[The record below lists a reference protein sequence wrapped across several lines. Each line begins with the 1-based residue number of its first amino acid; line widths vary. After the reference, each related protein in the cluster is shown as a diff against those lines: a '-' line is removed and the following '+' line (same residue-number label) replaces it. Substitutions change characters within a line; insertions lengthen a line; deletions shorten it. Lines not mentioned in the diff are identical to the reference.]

1 MSTNVQ
7 VRVITGEFEKKA
19 MKTIASGKMRI
30 GIEKE
35 EEEGKENVTSIVVYD
50 GVLKDG
56 IIKKANEEVKEKQK
70 IKLKKR

>member
-50 GVLKDG
+50 GDLKDG
-56 IIKKANEEVKEKQK
+56 IIKKANEEVKEK
-70 IKLKKR
+70 

>member
-7 VRVITGEFEKKA
+7 VRVITGKFEEEVVN
-19 MKTIASGKMRI
+19 TIASGTMRI

-35 EEEGKENVTSIVVYD
+35 NVTSSIVVYD

-56 IIKKANEEVKEKQK
+56 IIKKANEEVKEK
-70 IKLKKR
+70 

>member
-30 GIEKE
+30 IEKE
-35 EEEGKENVTSIVVYD
+35 EEEGKENVASIVVYD

-56 IIKKANEEVKEKQK
+56 IIKKANEEVKEK
-70 IKLKKR
+70 

>member
-19 MKTIASGKMRI
+19 IKMKTIASGKMRI

-56 IIKKANEEVKEKQK
+56 IIKKANEEVKEK
-70 IKLKKR
+70 

>member
-56 IIKKANEEVKEKQK
+56 IIKEANEEVKEK
-70 IKLKKR
+70 

>member
-35 EEEGKENVTSIVVYD
+35 EEGKENVTSIVVYD

-56 IIKKANEEVKEKQK
+56 IIKKANEEVKEK
-70 IKLKKR
+70 

>member
-35 EEEGKENVTSIVVYD
+35 EEEGKENVTSIVAYD

-56 IIKKANEEVKEKQK
+56 IIKKANEEVKEK
-70 IKLKKR
+70 

>member
-35 EEEGKENVTSIVVYD
+35 KEEGKENVTSIVVYD

-56 IIKKANEEVKEKQK
+56 IIKKANEEVKEK
-70 IKLKKR
+70 

>member
-50 GVLKDG
+50 GVL
-56 IIKKANEEVKEKQK
+56 
-70 IKLKKR
+70 

>member
-1 MSTNVQ
+1 
-7 VRVITGEFEKKA
+7 

-35 EEEGKENVTSIVVYD
+35 EEEGKENVASIVVYD

-56 IIKKANEEVKEKQK
+56 IIKKANEEVKEK
-70 IKLKKR
+70 

>member
-7 VRVITGEFEKKA
+7 VRVITGEFEEEA
-19 MKTIASGKMRI
+19 ENTIASGTMRI

-35 EEEGKENVTSIVVYD
+35 KEKGKENVTSIVVYD

-56 IIKKANEEVKEKQK
+56 IIKKANEEVKEN
-70 IKLKKR
+70 RR

>member
-7 VRVITGEFEKKA
+7 VRVITGKFEEEVVN
-19 MKTIASGKMRI
+19 TIASGTMRI

-35 EEEGKENVTSIVVYD
+35 KENVTSSIVVYD

-56 IIKKANEEVKEKQK
+56 IIKKANEEVKEK
-70 IKLKKR
+70 

>member
-7 VRVITGEFEKKA
+7 DRVITGEFEKKA

-56 IIKKANEEVKEKQK
+56 IIKKANEEVKEK
-70 IKLKKR
+70 

>member
-35 EEEGKENVTSIVVYD
+35 EEEGKENVTFIVVYD
-50 GVLKDG
+50 GILKDG
-56 IIKKANEEVKEKQK
+56 IIKKANEEVKEK
-70 IKLKKR
+70 

>member
-7 VRVITGEFEKKA
+7 VRVITGEFEEEA
-19 MKTIASGKMRI
+19 VNTIASGTMRI

-35 EEEGKENVTSIVVYD
+35 KENVTSIVVYD

-56 IIKKANEEVKEKQK
+56 IIKKANEEVKEN
-70 IKLKKR
+70 RR